1 MNAISIYIPCPDKRT
16 AKSVSRHLLRKR
28 LIACANIF
36 PIHSMYW
43 WKGKLME
50 NAEHVIFAKSLEK
63 RYADIVQE
71 ARKVHPYEVPLI
83 AKFKIKANEDYL
95 KWLRKETR
103 K

>member
-1 MNAISIYIPCPDKRT
+1 
-16 AKSVSRHLLRKR
+16 
-28 LIACANIF
+28 
-36 PIHSMYW
+36 
-43 WKGKLME
+43 
-50 NAEHVIFAKSLEK
+50 
-63 RYADIVQE
+63 VQE